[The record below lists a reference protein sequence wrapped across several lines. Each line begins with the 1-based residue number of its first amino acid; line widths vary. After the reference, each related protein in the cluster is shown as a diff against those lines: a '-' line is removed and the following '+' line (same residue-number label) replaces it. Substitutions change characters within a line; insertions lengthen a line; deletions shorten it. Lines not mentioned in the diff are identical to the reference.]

1 MWAVFAV
8 RHATRTR
15 HCPGN
20 VTLPTKAPLSRSC
33 HAAGGLAN
41 VVHYAMDLARQDA
54 TEGAILSLVVLV
66 TPGESPHSAL
76 PFSTARPALLARHS
90 PPIQP
95 LRALPFSTA
104 RPALLARHSPP
115 IQPLPSR
122 SLAATWSTVC
132 RPRDQC
138 IRGEASTQGQ
148 LKQPVQSPESLPAPA
163 SHPPL
168 TLLRAQEASDAAV
181 PLAFLALGVGDGPF
195 HDLGRLSSASPE
207 NMNAVDFHK
216 VCQSLRACVC
226 RCTGT
231 GSGHTGRG

>member
-66 TPGESPHSAL
+66 TPGESPHS
-76 PFSTARPALLARHS
+76 
-90 PPIQP
+90 
-95 LRALPFSTA
+95 ALPFSTA